1 MVECHIA
8 SGYIPIGVIV
18 ILLALVDLPIGVRLK
33 LSAVIMY
40 RLGWV
45 SYFHQWLR
53 TDCGECHISISGYV
67 PTGVKVIFPAVVM
80 YRLWWGSYCQYWL
93 ICRLGCVPNCKQ
105 LVCNPCSLRISW
117 FMFMDSEVLYF
128 ASALAWNPSGHS
140 SSRLLETDSVQV
152 PVRVSRIFKLSFF

>member
-1 MVECHIA
+1 MSYCQWLHTHWGDGHIA
-8 SGYIPIGVIV
+8 S
-18 ILLALVDLPIGVRLK
+18 
-33 LSAVIMY
+33 S
-40 RLGWV
+40 GWLTN
-45 SYFHQWLR
+45 W
-53 TDCGECHISISGYV
+53 CAAHIASSDYV

-105 LVCNPCSLRISW
+105 LVCNPRSLRISW

-128 ASALAWNPSGHS
+128 ASALASNPSGHS

-152 PVRVSRIFKLSFF
+152 PVRVSRIFKLSFFYWVYDGFAVLTPINTD